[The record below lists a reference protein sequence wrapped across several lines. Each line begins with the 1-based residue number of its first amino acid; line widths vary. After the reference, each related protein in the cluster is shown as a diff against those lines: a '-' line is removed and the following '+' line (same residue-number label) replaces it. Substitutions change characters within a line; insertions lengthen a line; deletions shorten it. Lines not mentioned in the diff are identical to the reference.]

1 MVSFASPDSLNGA
14 PDGTPVGIPDGT
26 PVGIPD
32 GTPVGIPVGISDGIE
47 RLDNAESSGLILI
60 AAPFAATVAIA
71 NCNNVENCMF
81 YSIKFYMYLY

>member
-1 MVSFASPDSLNGA
+1 MVGFASPDSLTEA
-14 PDGTPVGIPDGT
+14 PDGTLVGIL
-26 PVGIPD
+26 D

-81 YSIKFYMYLY
+81 YSIKSYIYLY